1 MIQEFYITNFYS
13 IRERQGLSF
22 LPYNGDGMLE
32 QYTHEVR
39 PGVRLLK
46 LGIVYGANASGKSTM
61 LLALDFFRRLMVER
75 PESKAVQLDF
85 LPFLLDD
92 RSRDEHSGMEMTF
105 YVDGVRYSIS
115 LEFDRKRIYNE
126 RLVMYTSVRPTVL
139 YNREYDDAGDHS
151 VVTFGARS
159 GLGKKSQHIIS
170 GNTINNCTVMAA
182 FGQSNVEMSQL
193 NKVYDYFSHN
203 LRPMLQPKTEMM
215 SNVKTILGR
224 KDDGAFKRFLLQVL
238 QVSDF
243 NITDLSVTEDESQT
257 RELVFRHT
265 GDGGIYELAEEV
277 ESQGTKRF
285 MGMALMLYELLRD
298 NCFIP
303 IDEVE
308 TSIHYEL
315 LAYFFKLFLA
325 NSEGTSQL
333 LVTTH
338 DINLLNENFI
348 RRDVIWFTDKSKLGT
363 TLVKHLSSLG
373 LHKTL
378 SPYNAYRQG
387 KLVRLPFTGSPFLD
401 IDQE

>member
-22 LPYNGDGMLE
+22 LPNNDDVMLE
-32 QYTHEVR
+32 QYTHEVK

-46 LGIVYGANASGKSTM
+46 LGIVYGANASGKSTL

-75 PESKAVQLDF
+75 PESKVVQLAY

-92 RSRDEHSGMEMTF
+92 ISRDEHSSMEMTF

-126 RLVMYTSVRPTVL
+126 CLMMYASVRPTML
-139 YNREYDDAGDHS
+139 YNRKYDHAGDSS
-151 VVTFGARS
+151 VVAFGTRS
-159 GLGKKSQHIIS
+159 GLGKKSQHVIS

-182 FGQSNVEMSQL
+182 FGQSNVKMSQI
-193 NKVYDYFSHN
+193 NKVYEYFSHN
-203 LRPMLQPKTEMM
+203 LRAMLQPKTEMM
-215 SNVKTILGR
+215 SGVSTLLTQ
-224 KDDGAFKRFLLQVL
+224 KDNDAFKHFLLRIL

-243 NITDLSVTEDESQT
+243 NIVDLSVTKEDT
-257 RELVFRHT
+257 MTGELIFRHS
-265 GDGGIYELAEEV
+265 GDGGVYELTEGV

-285 MGMALMLYELLRD
+285 MGMALKLYELLRD
-298 NCFIP
+298 NCFIT

-308 TSIHYEL
+308 NSIHYEL

-348 RRDVIWFTDKSKLGT
+348 RRDAIWFTDKSEQGA
-363 TLVKHLSSLG
+363 TLVKHLLSLG

-387 KLVRLPFTGSPFLD
+387 KLVRLPFTGSPFLE
-401 IDQE
+401 IDQ